1 MDQFRIEIDDK
12 VARLTLTRPEKHNAF
27 DDRLIAG
34 LTEAFRRLD
43 ADPTVR
49 IVVLTAEGPSFSAGG
64 DLEWMKRAAAGSRHD
79 NIADALKLAGLMKT
93 LDELSKPTIAAVQG
107 SAYGGGI
114 GLIACCDITI
124 AATDA
129 KFALSEVKLGLIPSA
144 IGPYVIGAIG
154 ARQARRYFQTAE
166 TFDAQTAAAI
176 GLVHEVVDR
185 DRLEARLGE
194 IIEALLKAAP
204 GACVEAKRLVAEIA
218 NRPIDAAMTEMTAIR
233 IADIRSRDEAREGL
247 DAFLGRRS
255 ARWAEKDTSR

>member
-43 ADPTVR
+43 ADPAVR
-49 IVVLTAEGPSFSAGG
+49 IVVLAAQGPSFSAGG
-64 DLEWMKRAAAGSRHD
+64 DLEWMKRAAAGSRDD

-93 LDELSKPTIAAVQG
+93 LDELSKPTIAVIQG
-107 SAYGGGI
+107 SAYGGGV

-124 AATDA
+124 AATSA
-129 KFALSEVKLGLIPSA
+129 KFALSEVRLGLIPSA

-154 ARQARRYFQTAE
+154 GRQARRYFQTAE
-166 TFDAQTAAAI
+166 AFDAETAAAI
-176 GLVHEVVDR
+176 GLVHEVVEP

-194 IIEALLKAAP
+194 IIDALLKAAP
-204 GACVEAKRLVAEIA
+204 GACTEAKRLVAEVA
-218 NRPIDAAMTEMTAIR
+218 NRPIDAAITEMTAIR

-247 DAFLGRRS
+247 DAFFGRRT
-255 ARWAEKDTSR
+255 ARWADKDAQR